1 MEENQAQYAV
11 LGEFGNQDWSSEK
24 PESVQ
29 ETENN
34 HDFAERGEDVAQEGL
49 QLMGSERWAVC
60 QQTAGASHVPE
71 AAWVGAE
78 AEGEDEEV
86 KKKKEKKNLRSH
98 VHCMRSVTVK
108 TCSLHA
114 AQKNMHA
121 CMHAFGLIA

>member
-1 MEENQAQYAV
+1 MEENQAQHAV
-11 LGEFGNQDWSSEK
+11 LGAFGNQVWISK
-24 PESVQ
+24 
-29 ETENN
+29 NN
-34 HDFAERGEDVAQEGL
+34 HDFAEHGEDVAQEGL
-49 QLMGSERWAVC
+49 QPMGSEHWAVC
-60 QQTAGASHVPE
+60 QQTAGASGVPE

-86 KKKKEKKNLRSH
+86 KKKKEKKNLRSGSR
-98 VHCMRSVTVK
+98 RSVTVK